1 MFLWKIKIYLGIR
14 SYFMSFFGIS
24 LLRRFP
30 SSSWMLLSGVYQ
42 EEIQYP
48 PVERCQDKITLS
60 NSPHYCPSQF
70 LWNQSN
76 PLHSG
81 DRHWFS
87 RTLICRE
94 TFKSNSSIY
103 LLCNLHK
110 INAVQF
116 MHVLC
121 FYVNHSHFPRF
132 YVKPGLW
139 SIIADMFRYWNLRWT
154 S

>member
-1 MFLWKIKIYLGIR
+1 MLLWKIKIYWGIQ
-14 SYFMSFFGIS
+14 SYFISFFGIS
-24 LLRRFP
+24 LLRRSS

-48 PVERCQDKITLS
+48 PVQQCQDKITPS
-60 NSPHYCPSQF
+60 NSHYCPSQF

-110 INAVQF
+110 CCAT
-116 MHVLC
+116 LC
-121 FYVNHSHFPRF
+121 MFYVFMLTILIF
-132 YVKPGLW
+132 L
-139 SIIADMFRYWNLRWT
+139 DFT
-154 S
+154 

>member
-1 MFLWKIKIYLGIR
+1 MLLWKIKIYWGIQ

-24 LLRRFP
+24 LFRRFP

-48 PVERCQDKITLS
+48 PVEPCQDKITPS
-60 NSPHYCPSQF
+60 NSHYCPSQF

-139 SIIADMFRYWNLRWT
+139 SIIADIFRYWNLRWT
-154 S
+154 L